1 MEHTSSA
8 QYNSVTQLSKRKRLK
23 QLQVI
28 KTLRNWLN
36 QLEKKGFRMIGKNQI
51 EKRGFRMIGQNQIEI
66 KGWMMI
72 GQNKLIQL
80 WVNDNVK
87 HLKHQQHVEFD
98 FTKKTSC
105 KSMRSKHKYNQ
116 VWNILFVVYF
126 VNGQMSSSQCKYNS
140 CYSYIIIIMWL

>member
-8 QYNSVTQLSKRKRLK
+8 QYNSVTQLSKRKSLK

-36 QLEKKGFRMIGKNQI
+36 QLEKKGFKMIGKNQL
-51 EKRGFRMIGQNQIEI
+51 EKKGFRMIG
-66 KGWMMI
+66 K
-72 GQNKLIQL
+72 NKLIQL

-98 FTKKTSC
+98 FTK
-105 KSMRSKHKYNQ
+105 N
-116 VWNILFVVYF
+116 
-126 VNGQMSSSQCKYNS
+126 
-140 CYSYIIIIMWL
+140 